1 MREISCGN
9 EDSMASEV
17 ISLQEF
23 SKSQTSFP
31 FTNRSLRH
39 DSVDPALTNNVNVL
53 AIKQIRKSLILRKSK
68 RTHFHGNH
76 IGLQKHFALSDATAN
91 NSEVQLKIKIGARG
105 PRTFTKES
113 METHF

>member
-1 MREISCGN
+1 
-9 EDSMASEV
+9 MASEV
-17 ISLQEF
+17 ISLQEI

-31 FTNRSLRH
+31 FTSRSLQH
-39 DSVDPALTNNVNVL
+39 NSVDHAVTNNVNVL
-53 AIKQIRKSLILRKSK
+53 DIRQIRKSLILRKSK

-76 IGLQKHFALSDATAN
+76 IGLQKHYELSDATAN

-105 PRTFTKES
+105 PRTIIKKS

>member
-17 ISLQEF
+17 ISLQDI

-31 FTNRSLRH
+31 FTSRSLQH
-39 DSVDPALTNNVNVL
+39 NSVDPAVTNKVNVL

-76 IGLQKHFALSDATAN
+76 IGLQKHFESSAASAN
-91 NSEVQLKIKIGARG
+91 NSEVQLKIKIGAKG
-105 PRTFTKES
+105 PRTFTKET